1 MKREMRSLKSV
12 VAAAVGAVGM
22 LAATAACAA
31 PDFSGMWQVQR
42 PYSTGRFVTVDGQP
56 PPIAPAAQAELDY
69 LNAREA
75 AGKQV
80 IHNTMMGWPK
90 GFIQASRGRFDFQIV
105 QEPRQVS
112 FFFEEDHQ
120 YAFIHFDDQHPAK
133 VRPSFLGDSIAHWE
147 GDTLV
152 VDTIGYNGETP
163 LNSIQM
169 SAKAHTVMR
178 MRLINDG
185 KSLEN
190 IVTIDDPVDFTRP
203 WQLKIVY
210 DRRRPGERMLESVYA
225 ENQQDLP
232 DLNDQ

>member
-1 MKREMRSLKSV
+1 MSSLKLF
-12 VAAAVGAVGM
+12 VAAMVGAAGI
-22 LAATAACAA
+22 LTATTACAA
-31 PDFSGMWQVQR
+31 PDFSGVWQVER
-42 PYSTGRFVTVDGQP
+42 PYSTGLFITVDGQP
-56 PPIAPAAQAELDY
+56 PPTAPAAQAELDY

-90 GFIQASRGRFDFQIV
+90 GFIQASRGRFDFQVV
-105 QEPRQVS
+105 QESKQVS

-120 YAFIHFDDQHPAK
+120 FAFFYFDAK
-133 VRPSFLGDSIAHWE
+133 HSANVKPSFLGDSIAHWD

-152 VDTIGYNGETP
+152 VDTIGFNGETP

-178 MRLINDG
+178 MRLINGG

-203 WQLKIVY
+203 WQMKIIY
-210 DRRRPGERMLESVYA
+210 DRRPPGEQLLESVYA
-225 ENQQDLP
+225 ENQRDLP
-232 DLNDQ
+232 DLDDQ

>member
-1 MKREMRSLKSV
+1 MKSPKIAL
-12 VAAAVGAVGM
+12 AAAAASAAVI
-22 LAATAACAA
+22 AATAAQAA
-31 PDFSGMWQVQR
+31 PDFSGVWKVER
-42 PYSTGRFVTVDGQP
+42 PYSTGLFVTVDGSP
-56 PPIAPAAQAELDY
+56 PPIAPAARAEFDY

-90 GFIQASRGRFDFQIV
+90 GFIQASRARFDFEIF
-105 QEPRQVS
+105 QEPKQVS

-120 YAFIHFDDQHPAK
+120 YAFIYLDAQHPAH

-152 VDTIGYNGETP
+152 VDTIGFNGEAP
-163 LNSIQM
+163 LNNIQM

-178 MRLINDG
+178 LRLTNGG

-190 IVTIDDPVDFTRP
+190 IVTIDDPVDFTRT
-203 WQLKIVY
+203 WQMKIVY
-210 DRRRPGERMLESVYA
+210 DRRPPGEQLSESVYA
-225 ENQQDLP
+225 ENQEDLP
-232 DLNDQ
+232 NFDDQ